1 MRAVCLEGLHAVGS
15 VCGQG
20 SGMLQE
26 SYRDVAVQR
35 GEEVGVQHLNALC
48 YSVPNSLHEQRRT
61 QNTGVPPSM

>member
-1 MRAVCLEGLHAVGS
+1 
-15 VCGQG
+15 
-20 SGMLQE
+20 MLQE